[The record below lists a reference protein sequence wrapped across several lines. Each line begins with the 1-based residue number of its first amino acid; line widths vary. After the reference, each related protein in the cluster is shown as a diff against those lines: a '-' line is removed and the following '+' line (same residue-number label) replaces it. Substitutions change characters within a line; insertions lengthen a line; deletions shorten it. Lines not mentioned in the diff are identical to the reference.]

1 MPIDVISESI
11 KNLRREGVRTFLTL
25 LGVVIGI
32 AAIVSMVSIGAGLGV
47 AVEQQ
52 LDALGAETILV
63 IPAGVQN
70 IRTELT
76 TNDIRNIEGI
86 SGVDNAVPIYSESAV
101 MEFNGEKI
109 NVSIS
114 ATDAKDAEIFDSTG
128 YFDVAEGRNFER
140 NESTAVLVGNEI
152 ANNYFEKK
160 INVRKQILINGI
172 EYKVIGILKA
182 QPAAFGGGPDTGNSV
197 YMSLDGF
204 RRISDSETPGIIFV
218 TATGKDT
225 VQDTADEIKKLFEKK
240 YGEGSVI
247 VYTTD
252 EILEQVNLLLGV
264 ITIFIV
270 GIASIS
276 LIVGGIGIMNA
287 MVTSVLERTKEIG
300 LYKAIG
306 AGNRKILAIFLLE
319 AGFIGLLGGII
330 GILIGFG
337 MANIIAIAGTSFGY
351 ALFAVINLEIIVGGL
366 AFSMIIGMLSGFYP
380 ALRASR
386 LDPVEALRYE

>member
-1 MPIDVISESI
+1 MPIDLVSESI
-11 KNLRREGVRTFLTL
+11 KNLRREGLRTFLTL
-25 LGVVIGI
+25 IGVVIGI

-52 LDALGAETILV
+52 LDSLGAETILV
-63 IPAGVQN
+63 IPAGIQN
-70 IRTELT
+70 IRTTLT
-76 TNDIRNIEGI
+76 DNDIDRLKGI
-86 SGVDNAVPIYSESAV
+86 SGVDNVAPIYSESAV

-109 NVSIS
+109 SVSIS
-114 ATDAKDAEIFDSTG
+114 ATSAEDAEIFDDTG
-128 YFDVAEGRNFER
+128 FFDVSEGRDFER
-140 NESTAVLVGNEI
+140 NESTAILIGNEI

-160 INVRKQILINGI
+160 INVRKQILVNG
-172 EYKVIGILKA
+172 EPYKVIGILAPQA
-182 QPAAFGGGPDTGNSV
+182 QSFGGGPDTGNSV
-197 YMSLDGF
+197 FMSLDGLQ
-204 RRISDSETPGIIFV
+204 RITSTTEPSIIFV
-218 TATGKDT
+218 TALDKESINETSDDIKDY
-225 VQDTADEIKKLFEKK
+225 FENK

-264 ITIFIV
+264 ITIFIM

-306 AGNRKILAIFLLE
+306 ASNTKVLSIFLLE
-319 AGFIGLLGGII
+319 AAFIGLIGGII
-330 GILIGFG
+330 GILIGLG
-337 MANIIAIAGTSFGY
+337 LASLIAIVGSVLNY
-351 ALFAVINLEIIVGGL
+351 ALVAVVTPEIVLGGL
-366 AFSMIIGMLSGFYP
+366 GFSIIIGMVSGFYP